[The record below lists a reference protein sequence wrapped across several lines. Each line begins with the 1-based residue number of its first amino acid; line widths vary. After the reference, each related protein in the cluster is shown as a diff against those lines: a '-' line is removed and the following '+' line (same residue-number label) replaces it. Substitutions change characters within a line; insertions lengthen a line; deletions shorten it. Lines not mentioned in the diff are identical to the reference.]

1 MKYVSLAIA
10 AATFSA
16 ASAFAAD
23 LPSRKEAPV
32 YVPPPPAF
40 SWTGFY
46 GGVNIG
52 GSWLDRYN
60 YDAWGP
66 AWTGFGWINATQIA
80 ATNFSN
86 AGVSGGVQAGYN
98 YQLWSWLVAGVE
110 ADFQG
115 TSIGASGVNNGWG
128 LGFAGLPVLWGGA
141 SRGVDYFGT
150 VRGRLGVT
158 LPGWQQFLVYGT
170 GGFAYGEIRI
180 NNGWLGNLR
189 AVGTGW
195 TVGGG
200 VEWAFMPNW
209 STKVEYLYTSIGADQ
224 WGGTNLASQ
233 RVNMHTVRAGV
244 NYHLNWGMAAP
255 VLASY

>member
-1 MKYVSLAIA
+1 MKYVSLAVA

-16 ASAFAAD
+16 TAAFAAD
-23 LPSRKEAPV
+23 LPSRKAPPA
-32 YVPPPPAF
+32 YIPPPPVF

-60 YDAWGP
+60 FDAWGP
-66 AWTGFGWINATQIA
+66 AWTGFGWVNATQWN
-80 ATNFSN
+80 ATNYSN
-86 AGVSGGVQAGYN
+86 GGVSGGVQAGYN
-98 YQLWSWLVAGVE
+98 YQLWPWLVAGVE

-115 TSIGASGVNNGWG
+115 TSISGGAPSNGWG
-128 LGFAGLPVLWGGA
+128 FGLAAFPGFSGGA

-158 LPGWQQFLVYGT
+158 LPGWQQFLIYGT

-180 NNGWLGNLR
+180 NHGWLGNLR
-189 AVGTGW
+189 GVGTGW

-209 STKVEYLYTSIGADQ
+209 STKVEYLYTSIGNDQ
-224 WGGTNLASQ
+224 WGGINLSSQ
-233 RVNMHTVRAGV
+233 RVHMHTIRAGV
-244 NYHLNWGMAAP
+244 NYHFNWFAPAP